1 MSLKDFIEKCHT
13 NLLENRTDQEVIVAK
28 EYLDKRNLL
37 DKSIISARIG
47 YCNSDCKIPD
57 SVLFF
62 GEEERNNGRNS
73 DEWSRDGW
81 ADYNSKN
88 LKGRI
93 IVPVYSEFNTV
104 VGIASRKPSFEKG
117 NTWWNSSSPFKKGEH
132 LFLLNISKKN
142 IFDKNKIYLVEGY
155 MDAIILQQYGLNNVV
170 AVMGT
175 ALTSKKIGLIAR
187 YCNNVCICFDMDAN
201 ESGQKARDMS
211 IAILKKFDFC
221 ENISVIN
228 GLPIGEDPDTY
239 VAKNGLDDFL
249 SKEVVL
255 KDSDIERVCRKLFK
269 HKNYKEVML
278 AK

>member
-1 MSLKDFIEKCHT
+1 MSLKDFIERCHT
-13 NLLENRTDQEVIVAK
+13 NLLENKTEQEVLVAK
-28 EYLDKRNLL
+28 EYLTKRNLL
-37 DKSIISARIG
+37 EKSIISTRIG
-47 YCNSDCKIPD
+47 YCNSDWKLPD
-57 SVLFF
+57 SVRFF
-62 GEEERNNGRNS
+62 GEEERDNDGSKNGYADYISSHFNGR
-73 DEWSRDGW
+73 
-81 ADYNSKN
+81 
-88 LKGRI
+88 I
-93 IVPVYSEFNTV
+93 VVPVYSEFNKI
-104 VGIASRKPSFEKG
+104 VGIATRKPLSEKG
-117 NTWWNSSSPFKKGEH
+117 NTWWNLPSPFKKGEH

-142 IFDKNKIYLVEGY
+142 IFDKNKVYLVEGY

-239 VAKNGLDDFL
+239 VAKNGLDVFL
-249 SKEVVL
+249 EKEVVL
-255 KDSDIERVCRKLFK
+255 KDSDIEKICRRLSKQ
-269 HKNYKEVML
+269 KNYKEVMQ